1 MASSSASEEEGTRL
15 SENILKFSRDS
26 VQFGFLRLGK
36 YCNASDSYLFTNATC
51 NICCIKD
58 ERDGV
63 AFVRSFDEVF
73 RRGVEVLNKLKSG
86 DTTALKQHDKNAV
99 KILNTFLKEKELHE
113 KSLKK
118 VLDRNLR
125 NGESHSS
132 NSNREM
138 EITVALAEHLLGQLS
153 PGQSYVIDS
162 RFNSNGKCSCGEDHC
177 KASPKYGSN
186 GIGHEEVW
194 HGSVD
199 IILGSRDGVTP
210 ESSISSTVE
219 LVVTTEDEDEYDSD
233 EAQYITP
240 IKKIKDDTN
249 MEDSDVSP
257 DGRTKQTAE
266 RAVNQSVAETIVFA
280 MIQKACHPNFENH
293 LIPNIVIDSHGG
305 HFRILMY
312 DAKKDIF
319 LCSVLVPIFNGSRL
333 HTTSV
338 IILWMVLHYR
348 IFCSGIQDDPNK
360 LRQVKCQFK
369 EKVAGKW
376 EIYSRTL
383 KFCASRF
390 PPVKKDSDFFPSN
403 EMLNFGYKF

>member
-1 MASSSASEEEGTRL
+1 MASSSESEEEWTRL
-15 SENILKFSRDS
+15 AEIILKSSRDS

-36 YCNASDSYLFTNATC
+36 YCNASDSYSFTDATC
-51 NICCIKD
+51 NISCIKD

-73 RRGVEVLNKLKSG
+73 RRGVEVMNKLKSG
-86 DTTALKQHDKNAV
+86 DKTDLKQQDKTALKL
-99 KILNTFLKEKELHE
+99 LNNFFKEKELHE

-118 VLDRNLR
+118 VLDRNQR
-125 NGESHSS
+125 HGECHSS
-132 NSNREM
+132 RS

-162 RFNSNGKCSCGEDHC
+162 RSKAEGKCSCGEDHC
-177 KASPKYGSN
+177 KAGPEYGSN
-186 GIGHEEVW
+186 GHEEVW
-194 HGSVD
+194 HGYID
-199 IILGSRDGVTP
+199 IILGSHEGITP
-210 ESSISSTVE
+210 ESSIASTIE
-219 LVVTTEDEDEYDSD
+219 LVDPTEDEDNSD
-233 EAQYITP
+233 DYVY
-240 IKKIKDDTN
+240 IKDDNN
-249 MEDSDVSP
+249 MEDSDVSL
-257 DGRTKQTAE
+257 GGCEVKQTAI

-280 MIQKACHPNFENH
+280 MIQKAHHPNFLNH
-293 LIPNIVIDSHGG
+293 LIPNIVIDSG

-312 DAKKDIF
+312 DAQNDVF
-319 LCSVLVPIFNGSRL
+319 LCSVLVPIFYGSHL

-369 EKVAGKW
+369 EKVAEKW
-376 EIYSRTL
+376 EIYSRSL
-383 KFCASRF
+383 KCCVSRF

>member
-1 MASSSASEEEGTRL
+1 MASSSVSEEEGTHL
-15 SENILKFSRDS
+15 AENILKSSRDS
-26 VQFGFLRLGK
+26 VHFGFLRLGK
-36 YCNASDSYLFTNATC
+36 YCNASDSYSFTNATC
-51 NICCIKD
+51 NIRCIKD

-73 RRGVEVLNKLKSG
+73 RRGVEVMNKLNSG
-86 DTTALKQHDKNAV
+86 DKTGLKQHDKTAV
-99 KILNTFLKEKELHE
+99 KLLNNFFKEKELHE

-118 VLDRNLR
+118 VLDRNQR
-125 NGESHSS
+125 DGEGQSS
-132 NSNREM
+132 KSTREI
-138 EITVALAEHLLGQLS
+138 EITTALAEHLLGRLS

-162 RFNSNGKCSCGEDHC
+162 RSKAKGKCSCGEDHC
-177 KASPKYGSN
+177 KASPEYGSN

-194 HGSVD
+194 HGYID
-199 IILGSRDGVTP
+199 IILGSHEGITP

-219 LVVTTEDEDEYDSD
+219 LVETTEDEDNSDDS
-233 EAQYITP
+233 QYTTP

-249 MEDSDVSP
+249 MEDFDLSP
-257 DGRTKQTAE
+257 GGRTIVEVKQTAI
-266 RAVNQSVAETIVFA
+266 RAENQSVAETIVFA
-280 MIQKACHPNFENH
+280 MIQKARHPNFQNH
-293 LIPNIVIDSHGG
+293 LIPNIVIDSG

-312 DAKKDIF
+312 DAQNDVF
-319 LCSVLVPIFNGSRL
+319 LCSVLVPIFYGSHL

-348 IFCSGIQDDPNK
+348 IFCSGIQDDQNK

-369 EKVAGKW
+369 EKVAEKW
-376 EIYSRTL
+376 EIYSRSL
-383 KFCASRF
+383 KFCVSRF